1 LRDSG
6 NPAEWSASVSVVG
19 NLERDVRNGTV
30 DALAGGGGG
39 AAEVAT
45 DECSLRECV
54 KHVHG
59 RLLCIFGVKR
69 RCLAAAMNVG
79 TK

>member
-1 LRDSG
+1 
-6 NPAEWSASVSVVG
+6 
-19 NLERDVRNGTV
+19 
-30 DALAGGGGG
+30 
-39 AAEVAT
+39 
-45 DECSLRECV
+45 
-54 KHVHG
+54 VHG